1 MEMTSKMT
9 KNTGKVIVLA
19 LLMVFTLL
27 SGCTN
32 NGGTDGK
39 QNAVTAPADSNVG
52 NMGPKETASET
63 VKTTAADPSNG
74 KTIYAANC
82 MPCHGDGNGGHNG
95 PSLTDSKITKDPS
108 AVANKV
114 TEGGKVMPSFKGTL
128 SDQQIQDVAAYI
140 SQVIAKN

>member
-1 MEMTSKMT
+1 MEMTYKMN
-9 KNTGKVIVLA
+9 KKVIVLP
-19 LLMVFTLL
+19 LLMLVVYTLL

-32 NGGTDGK
+32 GGGTDGK
-39 QNAVTAPADSNVG
+39 QNAVTASADSNG
-52 NMGPKETASET
+52 GTTGPKETAKET

-74 KTIYAANC
+74 KIIYAANC

-114 TEGGKVMPSFKGTL
+114 TEGGKVMPPFKGTL